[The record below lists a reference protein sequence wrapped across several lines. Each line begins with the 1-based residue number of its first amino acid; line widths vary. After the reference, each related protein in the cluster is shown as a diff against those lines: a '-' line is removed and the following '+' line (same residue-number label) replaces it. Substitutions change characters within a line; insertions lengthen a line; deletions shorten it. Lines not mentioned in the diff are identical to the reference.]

1 VIKPQDLKPGQE
13 QYIKFHSKI
22 MRKSLYQYD
31 YRDYNGK
38 LYSGTGVTLADAK
51 VKVLKERINDRCIKQ
66 PTKSN

>member
-1 VIKPQDLKPGQE
+1 
-13 QYIKFHSKI
+13 

-51 VKVLKERINDRCIKQ
+51 VKVLKERMKDKCV
-66 PTKSN
+66 TVDFSH

>member
-1 VIKPQDLKPGQE
+1 MLIDPKNLRPGQE

-51 VKVLKERINDRCIKQ
+51 IRVFKERMKDKCV
-66 PTKSN
+66 TVDSH